1 MTSFSWSWHYRH
13 EKFERNAM
21 SVAVIA
27 CGALAAHVHEIADRC
42 NLTLRIEPI
51 NPLLHNRPEG
61 IAPEVEKMILELQP
75 TYDQVAIAYA
85 DCGTYGALDE
95 LCEKYQVS
103 RLSGD
108 HCYDVFATA
117 EKMKAEFE
125 SVPGTYVFTDYLVKT
140 FRRSVMN
147 EMGLDRYPEL
157 RDDYF
162 HSYKRVLWLS
172 QHQTVEL
179 EAAAND
185 AADLIGL
192 PLEIIHVGDQHLEE
206 QLLQLIGVPSE

>member
-1 MTSFSWSWHYRH
+1 
-13 EKFERNAM
+13 M

-42 NLTLRIEPI
+42 DLDLHVEPI

-75 TYDQVAIAYA
+75 THNHIAIAYA

-95 LCEKYQVS
+95 LCQKYDVA
-103 RLSGD
+103 RLAGD

-117 EKMKAEFE
+117 ERMKAEFE
-125 SVPGTYVFTDYLVKT
+125 KVPGTYVFTDYLVKT

-162 HSYKRVLWLS
+162 HAYKRVLWLA
-172 QHQTVEL
+172 QHQTAEL
-179 EAAAND
+179 EAAAKD
-185 AADLIGL
+185 AAELIGL
-192 PLEIIHVGDQHLEE
+192 PLEIVHVGDQHLED
-206 QLLQLIGVPSE
+206 QLLQLIGASSE

>member
-1 MTSFSWSWHYRH
+1 
-13 EKFERNAM
+13 M

-42 NLTLRIEPI
+42 DLDLHVEPI

-75 TYDQVAIAYA
+75 THKHIAIAYA

-95 LCEKYQVS
+95 LCKKYDLA
-103 RLSGD
+103 RLAGD

-117 EKMKAEFE
+117 ERMKAEFE
-125 SVPGTYVFTDYLVKT
+125 KVPGTYVFTDYLVKT

-162 HSYKRVLWLS
+162 HSYKRVLWIA

-179 EAAAND
+179 EAAAKD

-206 QLLQLIGVPSE
+206 QLLQLIGASSE

>member
-1 MTSFSWSWHYRH
+1 
-13 EKFERNAM
+13 
-21 SVAVIA
+21 
-27 CGALAAHVHEIADRC
+27 
-42 NLTLRIEPI
+42 
-51 NPLLHNRPEG
+51 
-61 IAPEVEKMILELQP
+61 MILELQP
-75 TYDQVAIAYA
+75 THSHIAIAYA
-85 DCGTYGALDE
+85 DCGTYGALDS
-95 LCEKYQVS
+95 LCQKYDVQ
-103 RLSGD
+103 RLAGD

-125 SVPGTYVFTDYLVKT
+125 KVPGTYVFTDYLVKT

-162 HSYKRVLWLS
+162 HSYKRVLWLA

-179 EAAAND
+179 EAAAKD
-185 AADLIGL
+185 AAELIGL

-206 QLLQLIGVPSE
+206 QLLQLIGASSE

>member
-1 MTSFSWSWHYRH
+1 
-13 EKFERNAM
+13 M
-21 SVAVIA
+21 SIAVIA
-27 CGALAAHVHEIADRC
+27 CGALAAHVHEIADRKA
-42 NLTLRIEPI
+42 LTLHVEPV

-61 IAPEVEKMILELQP
+61 IAPEVEKLILELQP
-75 TYDQVAIAYA
+75 IHDQVAIAYA
-85 DCGTYGALDE
+85 DCGTYGAIDQ

-125 SVPGTYVFTDYLVKT
+125 AEPGTYVFTDYLIKT
-140 FRRSVMN
+140 FRRSVMV
-147 EMGLDRYPEL
+147 EMGLEKYPEL

-172 QHQTVEL
+172 QRQTPEL
-179 EAAAND
+179 EAAAHE
-185 AADLIGL
+185 AAQLIGL
-192 PLEIIHVGDQHLEE
+192 PLEIIHVGDAHLEE
-206 QLLQLIGVPSE
+206 QLMALIGAKVE

>member
-1 MTSFSWSWHYRH
+1 
-13 EKFERNAM
+13 M

-27 CGALAAHVHEIADRC
+27 CGALAAHVHEIAERRD
-42 NLTLRIEPI
+42 LDLHVEPI

-75 TYDQVAIAYA
+75 THNHIAIAYA

-95 LCEKYQVS
+95 LCKKYDLA
-103 RLSGD
+103 RLAGD

-117 EKMKAEFE
+117 ERMKAEFE
-125 SVPGTYVFTDYLVKT
+125 KVPGTYVFTDYLVKT

-162 HSYKRVLWLS
+162 HSYKRVLWLA
-172 QHQTVEL
+172 QHQTAEL
-179 EAAAND
+179 EAVAKEAAE
-185 AADLIGL
+185 LIGL

-206 QLLQLIGVPSE
+206 QLLQLIGASSE

>member
-1 MTSFSWSWHYRH
+1 
-13 EKFERNAM
+13 M
-21 SVAVIA
+21 SIAVIA

-42 NLTLRIEPI
+42 DLDLHVEPV

-61 IAPEVEKMILELQP
+61 IAPEVEKLILELQP
-75 TYDQVAIAYA
+75 VHDQVAIAYA
-85 DCGTYGALDE
+85 DCGTYGAIDQ

-125 SVPGTYVFTDYLVKT
+125 AEPGTYVFTDYLIKT
-140 FRRSVMN
+140 FRRSVMV
-147 EMGLDRYPEL
+147 EMGLEKYPEL

-172 QHQTVEL
+172 QRQTPEL
-179 EAAAND
+179 AVAAQD
-185 AADLIGL
+185 AAQLIGL
-192 PLEIIHVGDQHLEE
+192 PLEIMHVGDTHLEE
-206 QLLQLIGVPSE
+206 QLMALIGAKVE